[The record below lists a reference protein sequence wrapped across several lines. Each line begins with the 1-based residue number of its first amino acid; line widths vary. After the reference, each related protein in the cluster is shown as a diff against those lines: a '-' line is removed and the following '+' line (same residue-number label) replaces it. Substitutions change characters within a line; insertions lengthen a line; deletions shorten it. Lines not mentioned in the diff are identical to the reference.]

1 MTLWAPGILFAKPIV
16 LRPNMKETESLI
28 IQLINEYGEEDDSN
42 YQKKGKIDKLFSELM
57 SQPFASSSV
66 KFINHPVLLNY
77 VSLLKEF
84 DCDAEFLLWFAIESY
99 LLTKDRQ
106 PEFKKEKLGFIEQG
120 LQAILVDHL
129 VVRQAKISPKQQ
141 GIELLPDS
149 IANKSYIRKI
159 FSTNDQLLIKLFFNY
174 FPRPRADIFEPN
186 QIPIAIAQNEQDA
199 SRAIKKTLKSNDN
212 NLAFIE
218 EQTIKLQR
226 IFRAQQRKKE
236 EVFRV
241 ATRHEGYIQK
251 TQSTAEQLL
260 DDANTPYLP
269 KCNTELAKRLVKAAT
284 QVKLFSSEIRHFTAN
299 AALENI
305 FNDALYGRRTLLQNY
320 MFFRPSVL
328 NSSDQ
333 KRGDANVICFGAN
346 EIDPGAIQLDTV
358 ELVLDTAR
366 MPEKNPCAFYKQK
379 DLGFILNEKQR
390 KVVLGDL
397 ELNFSHT
404 RKLSY
409 SKEREGYVNFQ
420 LFNDTSL
427 TAFAEIPDSLLIAY
441 DLQKMQ
447 QILALN
453 FFRFIDKLHI
463 PQAHRNSRAI
473 KAQVIIDDIYS
484 RLNQLSDE
492 KLVCFL
498 YEVGSQMSDTMEY
511 NFYGAHKIDF
521 SSIVRISTYNATT
534 IPLFTLHL
542 DTFFVSLQSGNMQTL
557 DDAKKHLPGLFK
569 SYRFIDYLLTK
580 TSHEAMIF
588 ELCKIREQCKTPLWL
603 EEENK
608 QDKSLNPRN

>member
-1 MTLWAPGILFAKPIV
+1 
-16 LRPNMKETESLI
+16 MKETENLI
-28 IQLINEYGEEDDSN
+28 IQLISEYEKEEYN
-42 YQKKGKIDKLFSELM
+42 YQIQGDIDKLLYELM
-57 SQPFASSSV
+57 SQPFASSSI
-66 KFINHPVLLNY
+66 KFIKHQVLLNY

-84 DCDAEFLLWFAIESY
+84 GDKAEFLLWFAIEDY
-99 LLTKDRQ
+99 LLTKDSHS
-106 PEFKKEKLGFIEQG
+106 EVNKKKLGFIEQG
-120 LQAILVDHL
+120 LQAILVDH
-129 VVRQAKISPKQQ
+129 VVARHAKIPPKQQ
-141 GIELLPDS
+141 GIELLPDF
-149 IANKSYIRKI
+149 IANKIYIRKI
-159 FSTNDQLLIKLFFNY
+159 FSTNDQSLIKLFCNY
-174 FPRPRADIFEPN
+174 FPRPRADIFEPD
-186 QIPIAIAQNEQDA
+186 QIPIAIAQHEQDA
-199 SRAIKKTLKSNDN
+199 SRAIKTILKNNDN

-226 IFRAQQRKKE
+226 IFRAQQRKRE
-236 EVFRV
+236 EICRV
-241 ATRHEGYIQK
+241 AARHEGYIQK
-251 TQSTAEQLL
+251 TRSTAQQLL
-260 DDANTPYLP
+260 DDANTPYIP
-269 KCNTELAKRLVKAAT
+269 QCNTELAERLVKAAT

-299 AALENI
+299 AALESI

-328 NSSDQ
+328 DSGDR

-358 ELVLDTAR
+358 ELVLDTAK
-366 MPEKNPCAFYKQK
+366 MPDKNPCVFYKQR

-390 KVVLGDL
+390 KVDLGDL
-397 ELNFSHT
+397 ELDFSHT
-404 RKLSY
+404 RQLSH
-409 SKEREGYVNFQ
+409 SKKREGYVNFQ
-420 LFNDTSL
+420 LFNDTNL

-441 DLQKMQ
+441 DLQKMH

-542 DTFFVSLQSGNMQTL
+542 DTFFASLQSGNMQTL

-580 TSHEAMIF
+580 TSHAAMIL
-588 ELCKIREQCKTPLWL
+588 ELSKIREQCKTPLWL